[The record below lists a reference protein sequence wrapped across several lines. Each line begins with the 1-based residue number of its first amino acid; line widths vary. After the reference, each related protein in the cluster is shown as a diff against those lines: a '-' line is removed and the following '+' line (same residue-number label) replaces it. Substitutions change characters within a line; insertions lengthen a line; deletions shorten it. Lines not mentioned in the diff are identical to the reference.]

1 MPGDLVGV
9 LEERGPQ
16 LGVLLAVRG
25 SRGDLSLGQEA
36 RAASLPLRLLHTIA
50 AAPELADPARS
61 IRQAPWRLDADRLAT
76 ALPPRRD
83 FASAWCLLLES
94 AAEPPNAAAA
104 NSDGLSLEAFA
115 ALVGDGSCIAQR
127 SACWLWLQG
136 EQSLFRWRQGRVWP
150 VPLAEL
156 RRQRRERRQRQ
167 LSLERQRHWGQL
179 LRRRQP
185 LPDLACLG
193 PEPRRDLAL
202 LHRWAAGDSD
212 QPLPEPLQRHLQQA
226 RCATESGAIR
236 HLLRDLGQW
245 SAHHLPSLARS
256 TWQLGFSAEQL
267 AEADRLLAEADR
279 EQPGDALRLDLTA
292 LHTVTIDDDDT
303 ADIDDGLSLE
313 WRDGSPRIWI
323 HVADPGRL
331 VEPDSLLDRE
341 ARRRGTS
348 LYLARDVLP
357 MFPPQLATGPF
368 SLRSGQRCAAW
379 SLAIE
384 LDDQGAIA
392 SQSLHRSWVRPAY
405 RLSYA
410 DADEL
415 IELSP
420 PQERDLLMLHTLLL
434 RRRAWRVARGA
445 LLLDQPEGRVRCR
458 GEAAEIEVIEPGPS
472 RLLVA
477 EAMILAG
484 AAVAAH
490 GQRSGL
496 PLPFRS
502 QLPAPLPSAAELAA
516 LAPGP
521 VRHAALKKCLSRGTI
536 GTSAAPHF
544 SLGLDAYV
552 QATSP
557 IRRYGDLLVQRQ
569 LALQAAGSE
578 PMAEA
583 LLAERLGELEG
594 PLREAM
600 AISRDDQRHWQQ
612 VFFETHPQPQWRG
625 VFLRWL
631 RPQDQLAL
639 VSLEE
644 LALELPARAP
654 AASEP
659 GDALLVQVRS
669 VDSLRDQLRLEAR
682 S

>member
-1 MPGDLVGV
+1 MGV

-16 LGVLLAVRG
+16 LGVLLAIRG
-25 SRGDLSLGQEA
+25 SRGDLSLGPEG

-50 AAPELADPARS
+50 AAPEATDPARS
-61 IRQAPWRLDADRLAT
+61 IRQVPWRIDADRLAA
-76 ALPPRRD
+76 ALPAPRD
-83 FASAWCLLLES
+83 FGTAWCLLRET
-94 AAEPPNAAAA
+94 AAGDATGSSSQPEP
-104 NSDGLSLEAFA
+104 LSLEAFT

-127 SACWLWLQG
+127 AACWLWLHG
-136 EQSLFRWRQGRVWP
+136 SQSLFRWRQGQVWP
-150 VPLAEL
+150 LPSSEL
-156 RRQRRERRQRQ
+156 RRLRRERRQRL
-167 LSLERQRHWGQL
+167 LSQERQRHWGEL

-185 LPDLACLG
+185 LPDPERLG
-193 PEPRRDLAL
+193 PEARQDLER
-202 LHRWAAGDSD
+202 LHRWAAGDSEE
-212 QPLPEPLQRHLQQA
+212 PLPEPLRRLLQQA
-226 RCATESGAIR
+226 RCAAESGAIR

-245 SAHHLPSLARS
+245 SAHHLPSLERS
-256 TWQLGFSAEQL
+256 PWQLGFSATLL
-267 AEADRLLAEADR
+267 AEADRLLAAADQ
-279 EQPGDALRLDLTA
+279 EHPGDAARLDLTR

-313 WRDGSPRIWI
+313 WRQGSPRIWI

-368 SLRSGQRCAAW
+368 SLRSGRRCAAW
-379 SLAIE
+379 SLAVE
-384 LDDQGAIA
+384 LDEQGAIA
-392 SQSLHRSWVRPAY
+392 SQSLQRSWIRPAY
-405 RLSYA
+405 RLSYT

-415 IELSP
+415 IELAP
-420 PQERDLLMLHTLLL
+420 PQERDLLVLHGLMQ

-445 LLLDQPEGRVRCR
+445 LLLDQPEGRVRSR
-458 GEAAEIEVIEPGPS
+458 GEEADIEVIEPGPS

-502 QLPAPLPSAAELAA
+502 QLPSTLPSAAELAA
-516 LAPGP
+516 LPPGP
-521 VRHAALKKCLSRGTI
+521 VRHAALKKCLSRGSI
-536 GTSAAPHF
+536 GTRASPHF
-544 SLGLDAYV
+544 SLGLAAYV

-569 LALQAAGSE
+569 LAWQAAGAE
-578 PMAEA
+578 PLTEA
-583 LLAERLGELEG
+583 RLAELLSEIEA

-600 AISRDDQRHWQQ
+600 AISREDQRHWQQ
-612 VFFETHPQPQWRG
+612 VFFETHRQPEWRG

-631 RPQDQLAL
+631 RPQDQLGL

-644 LALELPARAP
+644 LALELPARCP

-682 S
+682 A